1 MAKRFDNDFDA
12 EGFVDQF
19 RASDGS
25 VSSRILGKNKER
37 TNNNEQNDEQPTI
50 ESVNTVKKGQSGSA
64 FPSDYKTTFIENLK
78 YRFPAGV
85 WSSVK
90 IHPDFTALIHNLIIA
105 SRSHRTTLSSFINNV
120 LEEHFRLH
128 DEEIKKIIKD

>member
-25 VSSRILGKNKER
+25 VSSRIPGKNKER

-50 ESVNTVKKGQSGSA
+50 ESVNTVKKGQSGL
-64 FPSDYKTTFIENLK
+64 N
-78 YRFPAGV
+78 
-85 WSSVK
+85 
-90 IHPDFTALIHNLIIA
+90 
-105 SRSHRTTLSSFINNV
+105 
-120 LEEHFRLH
+120 
-128 DEEIKKIIKD
+128 